1 MLAYGEWMNIHLK
14 LTEDLRWIY
23 LDLLSIVVGISGGLG
38 AVAFRK
44 LVELSHDFFF
54 GFLLPLL
61 PNSYFVVLL
70 PVLGGLIVGP
80 LIYKLAPEAKG
91 DGISH
96 IMIALQRFTGDI
108 RKRAG
113 LVLIFTSAITL
124 GSGGSAGRE
133 GPIALIGASAGS
145 AIGKA
150 IRLSARD
157 LKVLTCCGVASGIA
171 ATFNAPMGGAIFSME
186 VISKKF
192 TSLDAVPILLA
203 AVVGKAVATEL
214 IDPVPEFVNPNFYF
228 TTFDMVLCFFI
239 GPLFGFL
246 SFLWVKG
253 YYFFE
258 DRFQDLPLPDILKP
272 AVGGLTAGVCGIFFF
287 EFGIMGVGYEGI
299 NNIFMLAARAPATDL
314 LLLLLALGL
323 LKMLATSSTVGSG
336 GSGGVFAPTL
346 YIGTMFGLA
355 AGMLA
360 EILAPDQIANPL
372 DYGLLGMGALFA
384 GTAGAPLTCI
394 FMITEMTGNYGGL
407 PSLIICCIT
416 SYTVARILLKGGSIY
431 TIKLMRKGIYL
442 DLPQPVLSEVSVGE
456 AMHKE
461 VIAVSPLCRI
471 SEVRDGI
478 YRYNYTGFPVV
489 DEGRL
494 VGMITFDDIRRIPPH
509 EQEKMTVKEVAV
521 RAPIT
526 INPHQSA
533 KMAMD
538 LMYENDVGRLAVVEK
553 DNAQKLIGII
563 TRSDVIRAYERE
575 MKRSQDEA
583 SKQVGYGMKE

>member
-583 SKQVGYGMKE
+583 LK

>member
-1 MLAYGEWMNIHLK
+1 MNTHLK

-355 AGMLA
+355 GGMLA

-394 FMITEMTGNYGGL
+394 FMITEMTGNYSGL

-461 VIAVSPLCRI
+461 VITVSPLCRI

-478 YRYNYTGFPVV
+478 YRCNYTGFPVV

-494 VGMITFDDIRRIPPH
+494 VGMITFDDIRRIPPP
-509 EQEKMTVKEVAV
+509 EQEKMSVKEVAV

-533 KMAMD
+533 KTAMD
-538 LMYENDVGRLAVVEK
+538 IMYENDVGRLAVVEK
-553 DNAQKLIGII
+553 DDAQKLIGII

-583 SKQVGYGMKE
+583 LK

>member
-1 MLAYGEWMNIHLK
+1 MNIHLK

-299 NNIFMLAARAPATDL
+299 NNVFMLAARAPATDL

-494 VGMITFDDIRRIPPH
+494 VGMLTFDDIWRIPPH
-509 EQEKMTVKEVAV
+509 EQEKMTVMVVAV

-583 SKQVGYGMKE
+583 LK

>member
-1 MLAYGEWMNIHLK
+1 
-14 LTEDLRWIY
+14 
-23 LDLLSIVVGISGGLG
+23 
-38 AVAFRK
+38 
-44 LVELSHDFFF
+44 
-54 GFLLPLL
+54 
-61 PNSYFVVLL
+61 
-70 PVLGGLIVGP
+70 
-80 LIYKLAPEAKG
+80 
-91 DGISH
+91 
-96 IMIALQRFTGDI
+96 
-108 RKRAG
+108 
-113 LVLIFTSAITL
+113 
-124 GSGGSAGRE
+124 
-133 GPIALIGASAGS
+133 
-145 AIGKA
+145 
-150 IRLSARD
+150 
-157 LKVLTCCGVASGIA
+157 
-171 ATFNAPMGGAIFSME
+171 
-186 VISKKF
+186 
-192 TSLDAVPILLA
+192 
-203 AVVGKAVATEL
+203 VATVL

-394 FMITEMTGNYGGL
+394 FMITEMTGNYSGL

-461 VIAVSPLCRI
+461 VITVSPLCRI

-538 LMYENDVGRLAVVEK
+538 IMYENDVGRLAVVEK

-583 SKQVGYGMKE
+583 LK

>member
-299 NNIFMLAARAPATDL
+299 NNVFMLAARAPATDL

-336 GSGGVFAPTL
+336 GSGGGFAPTL

-394 FMITEMTGNYGGL
+394 FMITEMTGNYSGL

-478 YRYNYTGFPVV
+478 YRCNYTGFPVV

-583 SKQVGYGMKE
+583 LK

>member
-394 FMITEMTGNYGGL
+394 FMITEMTGNYSGL

-461 VIAVSPLCRI
+461 VITVSPLCRI

-478 YRYNYTGFPVV
+478 YRCNYTGFPVV

-538 LMYENDVGRLAVVEK
+538 IMYENDVGRLAVVEK
-553 DNAQKLIGII
+553 DDPQKLIGII

-583 SKQVGYGMKE
+583 TK

>member
-1 MLAYGEWMNIHLK
+1 MNNHLK

-96 IMIALQRFTGDI
+96 IMIALQRFTGNI

-150 IRLSARD
+150 IKLSARD

-336 GSGGVFAPTL
+336 GSGGGFAPTL

-394 FMITEMTGNYGGL
+394 FMITEMTGNYSGL

-461 VIAVSPLCRI
+461 VITVSPLCRI

-478 YRYNYTGFPVV
+478 YRCNYTGFPVV

-538 LMYENDVGRLAVVEK
+538 IMYENDVGRLAVVEK
-553 DNAQKLIGII
+553 DDAQKLIGII

-583 SKQVGYGMKE
+583 TK

>member
-299 NNIFMLAARAPATDL
+299 NNVFMLAARAPATDL

-461 VIAVSPLCRI
+461 VITVSPLCRI

-478 YRYNYTGFPVV
+478 YRCNYTGFPVV

-583 SKQVGYGMKE
+583 TK

>member
-272 AVGGLTAGVCGIFFF
+272 AIGGLTAGVCGIFFF

-461 VIAVSPLCRI
+461 VITVSPLCRI

-478 YRYNYTGFPVV
+478 YRCNYTGFPVV

-538 LMYENDVGRLAVVEK
+538 IMYENDVGRLAVVEK
-553 DNAQKLIGII
+553 DDPQKLIGII

-583 SKQVGYGMKE
+583 LK

>member
-299 NNIFMLAARAPATDL
+299 NNVFMLAARAPATDL

-478 YRYNYTGFPVV
+478 YRCNYTGFPVV

-583 SKQVGYGMKE
+583 TK

>member
-299 NNIFMLAARAPATDL
+299 NNVFMLAARAPATDL

-478 YRYNYTGFPVV
+478 YRCNYTGFPVV

-538 LMYENDVGRLAVVEK
+538 IMYENDVGRLAVVEK

-583 SKQVGYGMKE
+583 LK

>member
-203 AVVGKAVATEL
+203 AVVRKAVATEL

-299 NNIFMLAARAPATDL
+299 NNVFMLAARAPATDL

-583 SKQVGYGMKE
+583 LK

>member
-1 MLAYGEWMNIHLK
+1 MNNHLK

-394 FMITEMTGNYGGL
+394 FMITEMTGNYSGL

-461 VIAVSPLCRI
+461 VITVSPLCRI

-478 YRYNYTGFPVV
+478 YRCNYTGFPVV

-538 LMYENDVGRLAVVEK
+538 IMYENDVGRLAVVEK
-553 DNAQKLIGII
+553 DDPQKLIGII

-583 SKQVGYGMKE
+583 TK

>member
-1 MLAYGEWMNIHLK
+1 MNIHLK

-299 NNIFMLAARAPATDL
+299 NNVFMLAARAPATDL

-538 LMYENDVGRLAVVEK
+538 IMYENDVGRLAVVEK
-553 DNAQKLIGII
+553 DDPQKLIGII

-583 SKQVGYGMKE
+583 LK

>member
-299 NNIFMLAARAPATDL
+299 NNVFMLAARAPATDL

-575 MKRSQDEA
+575 MKRSQ
-583 SKQVGYGMKE
+583 

>member
-1 MLAYGEWMNIHLK
+1 VLAYGEWMNIHLK

-299 NNIFMLAARAPATDL
+299 NNVFMLAARAPATDL

-538 LMYENDVGRLAVVEK
+538 IMYENDVGRLAVVEK
-553 DNAQKLIGII
+553 DDPQKLIGII

-583 SKQVGYGMKE
+583 TK

>member
-1 MLAYGEWMNIHLK
+1 MLAYGEWMNNHLK

-478 YRYNYTGFPVV
+478 YRCNYTGFPVV

-583 SKQVGYGMKE
+583 LK

>member
-1 MLAYGEWMNIHLK
+1 MNIHLK

-478 YRYNYTGFPVV
+478 YRCNYTGFPVV

-538 LMYENDVGRLAVVEK
+538 IMYENDVGRLAVVEK

-583 SKQVGYGMKE
+583 LK

>member
-299 NNIFMLAARAPATDL
+299 NNVFMLAARAPATDL

-394 FMITEMTGNYGGL
+394 FMITEMTGNYSGL

-461 VIAVSPLCRI
+461 VITVSPLCRI

-478 YRYNYTGFPVV
+478 YRCNYTGFPVV

-553 DNAQKLIGII
+553 DDPQKLIGII

-583 SKQVGYGMKE
+583 TK

>member
-1 MLAYGEWMNIHLK
+1 MNIHLK

-299 NNIFMLAARAPATDL
+299 NNVFMLAARAPATDL

-478 YRYNYTGFPVV
+478 YRCNYTGFPVV

-583 SKQVGYGMKE
+583 TK

>member
-1 MLAYGEWMNIHLK
+1 MNNHLK

-150 IRLSARD
+150 IKLSARD

-203 AVVGKAVATEL
+203 AAVGKAVATEL

-299 NNIFMLAARAPATDL
+299 NNVFMLAARAPATDL

-394 FMITEMTGNYGGL
+394 FMITEMTGNYSGL

-416 SYTVARILLKGGSIY
+416 SYTVARILLRGGSIY

-461 VIAVSPLCRI
+461 VITVSPLCRI

-478 YRYNYTGFPVV
+478 YHCNYTGFPVV

-538 LMYENDVGRLAVVEK
+538 IMYENDVGRLAVVEK
-553 DNAQKLIGII
+553 DDAQKLIGII

-583 SKQVGYGMKE
+583 TK

>member
-1 MLAYGEWMNIHLK
+1 MNIHLK

-299 NNIFMLAARAPATDL
+299 NNVFMLAARAPATDL

-461 VIAVSPLCRI
+461 VITVSPLCRI

-478 YRYNYTGFPVV
+478 YRCNYTGFPVV

-538 LMYENDVGRLAVVEK
+538 IMYENDVGRLAVVEK
-553 DNAQKLIGII
+553 DDPQKLIGII

-583 SKQVGYGMKE
+583 TK

>member
-1 MLAYGEWMNIHLK
+1 MNIHLK

-150 IRLSARD
+150 IKLSARD

-355 AGMLA
+355 GGMLA

-394 FMITEMTGNYGGL
+394 FMITEMTGNYSGL

-461 VIAVSPLCRI
+461 VITVSPLCRI

-478 YRYNYTGFPVV
+478 YRCNYTGFPVV

-538 LMYENDVGRLAVVEK
+538 IMYENDVGRLAVVEK
-553 DNAQKLIGII
+553 DDPQKLIGII

-583 SKQVGYGMKE
+583 TK

>member
-1 MLAYGEWMNIHLK
+1 MNIHLK

-461 VIAVSPLCRI
+461 VITVSPLCRI

-478 YRYNYTGFPVV
+478 YRCNYTGFPVV

-553 DNAQKLIGII
+553 DDPQKLIGII

-583 SKQVGYGMKE
+583 LK

>member
-150 IRLSARD
+150 IKLSARD

-394 FMITEMTGNYGGL
+394 FMITEMTGNYSGL

-461 VIAVSPLCRI
+461 VITVSPLCRI

-478 YRYNYTGFPVV
+478 YHCNYTGFPVV

-538 LMYENDVGRLAVVEK
+538 IMYENDVGRLAVVEK
-553 DNAQKLIGII
+553 DDAQKLIGII

-583 SKQVGYGMKE
+583 TK

>member
-299 NNIFMLAARAPATDL
+299 NNVFMLAARAPATDL

-478 YRYNYTGFPVV
+478 YRCNYTGFPVV

-538 LMYENDVGRLAVVEK
+538 IMYENDVGRLAVVEK
-553 DNAQKLIGII
+553 DDPQKLIGII

-583 SKQVGYGMKE
+583 LK

>member
-478 YRYNYTGFPVV
+478 YRCNYTGFPVV

-538 LMYENDVGRLAVVEK
+538 IMYENDVGRLAVVEK
-553 DNAQKLIGII
+553 DDPQKLIGII

-583 SKQVGYGMKE
+583 LK

>member
-1 MLAYGEWMNIHLK
+1 MLAYGEWMNNHLK

-299 NNIFMLAARAPATDL
+299 NNVFMLAARAPATDL

-538 LMYENDVGRLAVVEK
+538 IMYENDVGRLAVVEK
-553 DNAQKLIGII
+553 DDAQKLIGII

-583 SKQVGYGMKE
+583 LK

>member
-299 NNIFMLAARAPATDL
+299 NNVFMLAARAPATDL

-538 LMYENDVGRLAVVEK
+538 IMYENDVGRLAVVEK

-583 SKQVGYGMKE
+583 LK

>member
-394 FMITEMTGNYGGL
+394 FMITEMTGNYSGL

-461 VIAVSPLCRI
+461 VITVSPLCRI

-478 YRYNYTGFPVV
+478 YRCNYTGFPVV

-538 LMYENDVGRLAVVEK
+538 IMYENDVGRLAVVEK
-553 DNAQKLIGII
+553 DDPQKLIGII

-583 SKQVGYGMKE
+583 LK

>member
-299 NNIFMLAARAPATDL
+299 NNVFMLAARAPATDL

-478 YRYNYTGFPVV
+478 YRCNYTGFPVV

-553 DNAQKLIGII
+553 DDPQKLIGII

-583 SKQVGYGMKE
+583 LK